1 MVSVRVPI
9 RSRVGNSILGLLG
22 AVYAVSAS
30 ATLVYYVVTNWGANG
45 LLDYLLQL
53 ALLAAAIGGVLFMA
67 VAAENV
73 NLRQKSRSAPDR
85 HAAAATGS

>member
-1 MVSVRVPI
+1 MHLAI
-9 RSRVGNSILGLLG
+9 RSRVGNGVLGLLG

-30 ATLVYYVVTNWGANG
+30 ATLIYYVVSNWGANG

-73 NLRQKSRSAPDR
+73 SLRRKSRSAHDR

>member
-1 MVSVRVPI
+1 MRVPI
-9 RSRVGNSILGLLG
+9 RSRVGNSVLGLLG

-73 NLRQKSRSAPDR
+73 SVRRKSRSAPDR